1 MAEKSGLDQANINFY
16 GAEPSDIAEYQK
28 SLQDSITALEQRYA
42 NPNWFNVAAGF
53 FKPQL
58 GGFGASLGSASQA
71 LGETVEKQRES
82 ALPLAQMR
90 AQLAASKISMGQ
102 RASVADLMAKRKPG
116 EPLTPEF
123 VADITARAPGSSVA
137 QALKDQLATQQAQQQ
152 LASSEQGNA
161 MQRVQLARSM
171 GQEPNPADIA
181 LISAG
186 ATVKTPKP
194 PMSTDAGIAPA
205 IAPAIAAAA
214 GAVPSPAAPSA
225 AVPSS
230 TPGAE
235 GLPVYTGTALPAVQL
250 KALEAAAAAGDAQAK
265 DLLRA
270 YKASPA
276 AAAPVVEPPLPQVVK
291 TPGIK
296 DIPDPKRQE
305 IVTAAV
311 AKHAADLEKTSNER
325 YTNLTSFTAPETLPA
340 IQSATKT
347 ALDLM
352 SEDPARANRVL
363 NLVRQAGPVAAAFN
377 AGVSAQLSSNL
388 GSVGGAMSVPVE
400 AWLKAKLSPTDQ
412 EFADRLSTA
421 LMVLKAAGVKLSSI
435 SPTALV
441 NHPSAMGSV
450 QAMNFD
456 MSQTPAA
463 LYNNVKHFQIN
474 QDFLK
479 EYNAL
484 LNSELERV
492 DSSSLAKFTDAFHS
506 PKLKELSDRY
516 EKVHDALD
524 KSYTRG
530 LSKRK

>member
-28 SLQDSITALEQRYA
+28 SLQASVDALEQRYA

-53 FKPQL
+53 LKPQL
-58 GGFGASLGSASQA
+58 GGFAASLGSAGQA
-71 LGETVEKQRES
+71 LGENLEKQRES

-90 AQLAASKISMGQ
+90 AQLAASKITMGQ
-102 RASVADLMAKRKPG
+102 RASVADMMAKRKPG

-123 VADITARAPGSSVA
+123 VADITARAPGSSIA

-152 LASSEQGNA
+152 LSSSEQSNA

-186 ATVKTPKP
+186 ATVRTPKP
-194 PMSTDAGIAPA
+194 SDAITSVSAPG
-205 IAPAIAAAA
+205 APAAA
-214 GAVPSPAAPSA
+214 GAVPSPATPSAATPSA

-235 GLPVYTGTALPAVQL
+235 GLAVYTGTALPAAQL
-250 KALEAAAAAGDAQAK
+250 KALQSAADAGDEQAK

-276 AAAPVVEPPLPQVVK
+276 AKEPPLPQVVK
-291 TPGIK
+291 PPGIK
-296 DIPDPKRQE
+296 DMPDPKRQQA
-305 IVTAAV
+305 VTEAV
-311 AKHAADLEKTSNER
+311 SKHAAELEKVSNER
-325 YTNLTSFTAPETLPA
+325 YANLTTFTAPENLLA
-340 IQSATKT
+340 IHSATKT
-347 ALDLM
+347 VLTMMD
-352 SEDPARANRVL
+352 EDPARANRVL
-363 NLVRQAGPVAAAFN
+363 NLVRKAGPVAAALN
-377 AGVSAQLSSNL
+377 AGASAQLSSNL
-388 GSVGGAMSVPVE
+388 GSVGGALSLPVE
-400 AWLKAKLSPTDQ
+400 AWLKANLSPDDQVYTDK
-412 EFADRLSTA
+412 LLNS
-421 LMVLKAAGVKLSSI
+421 LMTLRAAGVKLSAI

-456 MSQTPAA
+456 MGQTPAA
-463 LYNNVKHFQIN
+463 LYNSVKHFQIN

-479 EYNAL
+479 EYHAL
-484 LNSELERV
+484 YNSELERA
-492 DSSSLAKFTDAFHS
+492 DSNSLAKFTDAFHS

-524 KSYTRG
+524 KSYIRG
-530 LSKRK
+530 LSKRKQ